1 MPNDDSRILTT
12 HVGQAPGIDR
22 GRCPSQQAALVQV

>member
-12 HVGQAPGIDR
+12 HVGQAQALTEG
-22 GRCPSQQAALVQV
+22 AALASKQLWSK

>member
-12 HVGQAPGIDR
+12 HVGQAPGLTE
-22 GRCPSQQAALVQV
+22 GAALASKQPWSK